1 MLIIFIFLQV
11 MNDVSDSIHK
21 VERHQQQLQSLTT
34 GVDELQ
40 AWVDGTKQV
49 LEARHAQSATSLD
62 EQDSIIV
69 DPTVSINATLRII
82 KG

>member
-69 DPTVSINATLRII
+69 DPTVSIIATLRII
-82 KG
+82 KE

>member
-1 MLIIFIFLQV
+1 

-69 DPTVSINATLRII
+69 DPTVSIIATLRII
-82 KG
+82 KD